1 VKYLLDTCAVSDYL
15 RGVDSVVQ
23 RIQKVRPSDVAISA
37 VTVMELRYGATRRQ
51 SPKLTASVDAF
62 LSGISVLTFDAEAA
76 ERAGVVRAKMETK
89 GLSIALADCQIA
101 GTALAYDLTLV
112 THDKD
117 LMRVPDLK
125 MVDWRSDS

>member
-1 VKYLLDTCAVSDYL
+1 MKFLLDTCAVSDYL

-112 THDKD
+112 THDSD
-117 LMRVPDLK
+117 LLRLPGLK
-125 MVDWRSDS
+125 VADWRSGG